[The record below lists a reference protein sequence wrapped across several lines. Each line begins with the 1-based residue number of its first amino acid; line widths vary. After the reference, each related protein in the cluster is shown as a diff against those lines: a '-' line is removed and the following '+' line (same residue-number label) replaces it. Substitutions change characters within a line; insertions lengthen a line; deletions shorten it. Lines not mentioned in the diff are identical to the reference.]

1 MAWELST
8 AARNAALAGVTGL
21 IDAGTG
27 PGVIE
32 IRTDTKPGVGNA
44 ATGTLLATI
53 TLVDP
58 SFAAP
63 STGAAA
69 LADPGPVTAVGTG
82 TAGHARVKDST
93 GAVVMDGV
101 VTATGGG
108 GDITLAS
115 TAVSA
120 GQTVDV
126 TGGSLLMP
134 AGG

>member
-32 IRTDTKPGVGNA
+32 VRTGTKPGVGNA

-63 STGAAA
+63 SAGPAA
-69 LADPGPVTAVGTG
+69 LADPGPVGAPGTG
-82 TAGHARVKDST
+82 TAGHARVKDSP